1 MRRIR
6 WLLAGLVA
14 AMALHGCSPDEP
26 SQVSQSGQL
35 KVMTFS
41 IGRSDGAANLDQVA
55 AAIRTAGADIVGLQ
69 DSDGNERRIAA
80 ILGWNFAD
88 EQLHLVSRFPLFP
101 LQRDGVPLAY
111 AEVSAGH
118 VVAIANVQ
126 LPADRDGSKPDSAMQ
141 RMMTLKQ
148 ISKALPELASEKV
161 PTFLTGTF
169 NMPSHLDQPKAS
181 TDTSTA
187 TLQQRMELLASKALA
202 DSGLIDS
209 YRATHAD
216 PVANPGITW
225 IHPTPQADGEVSSDA
240 PSRVD
245 FVYSSGPA
253 TVVDSKTVGESAE
266 GPSKADLVV
275 EAWPSDHRA
284 VVSTFEIDPAPM
296 PYRVVVDPATVQP
309 GDLIT
314 VRVATQTREDKG
326 VVGIFRADKPEQ
338 DAITS
343 QPPQDGDQLTATF
356 GTVRLRPGRYIAA
369 YADSA
374 GKRLAS
380 TEFEVR
386 PSQKPRIQV
395 TNTAVNPGDPIEVTW
410 RAATGS
416 KFDWIGLY
424 DADEPNLSA
433 YLARLGTDAAV
444 KGQAAFTFK
453 SPGDNLQPGKYEV
466 RLMQAGG
473 YVELANA
480 KFVVSNPN
488 AKPEVIVP
496 VRVNAGDQVT
506 VSWKD
511 SPGNDRDYIG
521 IYKADETDLHRYI
534 TYLYT
539 EGKVDGSVTFKPA
552 KFAKTPGE
560 YVARLMINDGY
571 KELASAR
578 FWVGSADGKPLVS
591 VKTRIN
597 PGEPIEVRWT
607 SAPAGQRT
615 LIRIHRADDTGFNQ
629 VLAER
634 LDSAGATDGQF
645 VFRTEDFGAALEPGD
660 YRVRM
665 MREDGSE
672 ELASTQFTV
681 PHPKAGPQVSAP
693 TTPVTAGE
701 PIVIS
706 WKNSPGN
713 QHDWIGLFKAGTTN
727 THQYITWLYTNGA
740 LDGSVTFTADKTRRL
755 APGEYRAGLLVNDG
769 YDEIASTTFTV
780 AGSARQ
786 PTAPIDRATT
796 MPCDLPKPGSN
807 QLLAVLG
814 ARSGELQPN
823 VTVAGQDATTG
834 MMLVKIEPGE
844 QPLYLFLIS
853 QKPMIWHF
861 QGATNR
867 IARVVAV
874 RSDDKMPET
883 EGVGVVGV
891 RSDKVTFLQPNSC
904 GRYFASAETQEA
916 MSLGQAIER
925 SVGRQPDTMSAVP
938 SAKMIAMPSGAVI
951 AKNKVQHLVI
961 TGDQQI
967 SVQGSNFTV
976 VRGDSVADLITLE
989 NYYAPWNSLISIDPL
1004 AVVTADKAEPYEVL
1018 PGAYGLRQLVE
1029 AGQLQRTDAGY
1040 RIVKP
1045 IPRFP
1050 ASLPG
1055 TGTDTFILP
1064 TGVPMP
1070 AGDATGLKIV
1080 TEQTAQ

>member
-1 MRRIR
+1 MRPIR
-6 WLLAGLVA
+6 WLLAGLVV
-14 AMALHGCSPDEP
+14 AMALHGCSRDEP
-26 SQVSQSGQL
+26 SQASQPGQL
-35 KVMTFS
+35 RVMTFS
-41 IGRSDGAANLDQVA
+41 IGRSDEPANLDQVA

-69 DSDGNERRIAA
+69 DSDGNERRIAE

-88 EQLHLVSRFPLFP
+88 EQLHLVSRFPLYP
-101 LQRDGVPLAY
+101 LQRDGVSLAY

-126 LPADRDGSKPDSAMQ
+126 FPLDRDGSEQDLAMQ

-169 NMPSHLDQPKAS
+169 SMRSHLDQPKAS
-181 TDTSTA
+181 ADISVPTF
-187 TLQQRMELLASKALA
+187 QQRVELHASKALA

-209 YRATHAD
+209 YRAIHAD

-225 IHPTPQADGEVSSDA
+225 IHPTSQAGGETPGGT

-245 FVYSSGPA
+245 FVYSGGPA
-253 TVVDSKTVGESAE
+253 KVIDSKTIGES
-266 GPSKADLVV
+266 GKDSGKADIVV
-275 EAWPSDHRA
+275 DAWPSDHRA

-296 PYRVVVDPATVQP
+296 PYMVIVDPATVQP

-314 VRVATQTREDKG
+314 VRVATQKRENKG
-326 VVGIFRADKPEQ
+326 VVGIFRADKPELQ
-338 DAITS
+338 AITS

-356 GTVRLRPGRYIAA
+356 GTVRLRPGRYIAV

-374 GKRLAS
+374 GKRLAG

-386 PSQKPRIQV
+386 PAQKPRIQV
-395 TNTAVNPGDPIEVTW
+395 TNALVKPGDPIEVAW
-410 RAATGS
+410 REAAGN
-416 KFDWIGLY
+416 KLDWIGLY
-424 DADEPNLSA
+424 KADEPNLSA
-433 YLARLGTDAAV
+433 YLARIDIDAAIR
-444 KGQAAFTFK
+444 GQTAFTFK

-466 RLMQAGG
+466 RLMQAGS
-473 YVELANA
+473 YIELANA
-480 KFVVSNPN
+480 KFIVSNPN
-488 AKPEVIVP
+488 AKPQVIVP
-496 VRVNAGDQVT
+496 VRVNEGDQVT

-539 EGKVDGSVTFKPA
+539 DGKIDGSVTFKPA

-597 PGEPIEVRWT
+597 PGEPIEVKWM
-607 SAPAGQRT
+607 SAPPGQRV
-615 LIRIHRADDTGFNQ
+615 LIRIHRADDANFSQ
-629 VLAER
+629 ILSEH
-634 LDSAGATDGQF
+634 LDSAGATDGQY
-645 VFRTEDFGAALEPGD
+645 VFKTEALEPGN
-660 YRVRM
+660 YKVRM

-681 PHPKAGPQVSAP
+681 PDPKAGPQVSAP
-693 TTPVTAGE
+693 ASPVKAGE
-701 PIVIS
+701 PLVIS

-713 QHDWIGLFKAGTTN
+713 QRDWIGLFKAGTTN
-727 THQYITWLYTNGA
+727 THQYITWLYTDGA
-740 LDGSVTFTADKTRRL
+740 VDGSVTFGADKTRSL

-780 AGSARQ
+780 AGSVRQ
-786 PTAPIDRATT
+786 PTAPLDHAIAL
-796 MPCDLPKPGSN
+796 PCDLPKPGSN

-814 ARSGELQPN
+814 ASRGELQPN

-834 MMLVKIEPGE
+834 LMLVKIEPGE

-853 QKPMIWHF
+853 QKPMIWHL

-874 RSDDKMPET
+874 RSDDKILET

-891 RSDKVTFLQPNSC
+891 RSDKVTLLQPNSC
-904 GRYFASAETQEA
+904 GRYFTDSQTQEA
-916 MSLGQAIER
+916 MALGQAIEQ
-925 SVGRQPDTMSAVP
+925 SVGRHPDTMNAVL
-938 SAKMIAMPSGAVI
+938 SAKMIAMPSGTVI
-951 AKNKVQHLVI
+951 AKNKIQHLVI

-1004 AVVTADKAEPYEVL
+1004 AVVTADKAEPYDVL

-1029 AGQLQRTDAGY
+1029 AGQLQRTDDGY

-1045 IPRFP
+1045 ISRFP
-1050 ASLPG
+1050 ASLTG

-1070 AGDATGLKIV
+1070 AGDATGLKII